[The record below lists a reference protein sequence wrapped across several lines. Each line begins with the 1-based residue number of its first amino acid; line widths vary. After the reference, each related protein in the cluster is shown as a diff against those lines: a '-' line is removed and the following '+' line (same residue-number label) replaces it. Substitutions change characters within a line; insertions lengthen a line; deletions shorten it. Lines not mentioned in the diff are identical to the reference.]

1 EAEIDDG
8 DFLIAELRSAFPC
21 DHPSDRT
28 PRSLGT
34 PGEGGRN
41 HVGIGLYEN
50 WAIVARPYPI
60 RGPAMKENALIQ
72 RTGFAQNAA
81 RAPFFRGILH
91 QDVDGFA
98 THDIADDLGINPR
111 DRREAPRPISAIM

>member
-1 EAEIDDG
+1 
-8 DFLIAELRSAFPC
+8 
-21 DHPSDRT
+21 
-28 PRSLGT
+28 
-34 PGEGGRN
+34 
-41 HVGIGLYEN
+41 
-50 WAIVARPYPI
+50 
-60 RGPAMKENALIQ
+60 MKENALIQ

-111 DRREAPRPISAIM
+111 DRREAPRPISAIMRPRYPGRLVRFPFGGHAETE